1 MSYGDGDKWGGCLK
15 IYGDVVIQILD
26 IELGCFYLPVSQEQ
40 ENTLM
45 NKPIHSLLNYLG
57 FSDNIF
63 NEIQQWFQQTFD
75 NLMGEPRH
83 KKKDPLSFLYKN
95 RVEDHNEKI
104 EVPDKE

>member
-1 MSYGDGDKWGGCLK
+1 MSYGDGDKWGGCLE
-15 IYGDVVIQILD
+15 IYGDVSRRVMDLKF
-26 IELGCFYLPVSQEQ
+26 GCCYLPVNQEQ
-40 ENTLM
+40 KKTPI

-57 FSDNIF
+57 FLDNIY
-63 NEIQQWFQQTFD
+63 NENQQWLQPTFD

-95 RVEDHNEKI
+95 CLEYDNEKI